1 MSVDIYRNL
10 STHGGFN
17 VIITHVPTATTVE
30 FPGFVTAYSDTISP
44 EFGQIM
50 IYGRMDP
57 IKTYKGTTRKVTVS
71 FDVVAESLDI
81 GKLNMQNFALLSRM
95 MYPKFSKIDGAETM
109 SLKAPP
115 LLQIRYANLIKDA
128 NSEAGLLCAANS
140 IEFKP
145 SFEHGFFAPSDE
157 SGTLYAKKYDLNLTL
172 EVLHTHQIGW
182 GDDNKWLSADSWPH
196 NIDAAGAANAAPPA
210 SNSDSDTSNAVNF
223 ARTSLM
229 MGTTDGG

>member
-10 STHGGFN
+10 STHGNFN
-17 VIITHVPTATTVE
+17 IIITHVPTSTTVE

-44 EFGQIM
+44 EFGQTM

-57 IKTYKGTTRKVTVS
+57 IKTYKGTTRKITVS

-81 GKLNMQNFALLSRM
+81 GKFNMQNFALLSRM
-95 MYPKFSKIDGAETM
+95 MYPKFSKIDNAETM

-115 LLQIRYANLIKDA
+115 LLQVRYANLIKDA
-128 NSEAGLLCAANS
+128 QSDSGLLCAASS

-157 SGTLYAKKYDLNLTL
+157 SGTLYAKKYDLNLSL
-172 EVLHTHQIGW
+172 EILHTHQVGW
-182 GDDNKWLSADSWPH
+182 DDGDDWLGGDNWPH
-196 NIDAAGAANAAPPA
+196 NVEQGSTTPQPPATTSDDGQSTSVNAA
-210 SNSDSDTSNAVNF
+210 
-223 ARTSLM
+223 RTMSM
-229 MGTTDGG
+229 MGTNNGG